1 MNELATLEFGLQQL
15 ARQGAAERRELRY
28 YSELHTDW
36 RNIFQLWRDNGEQVP
51 FVVVKSTWS
60 AASGHFLIVEE
71 VKVKRWPYGDA
82 WGSYHWNGSH
92 DGGPREKISAAG
104 TYNWRGL
111 AVRVAGTSTVSMS
124 VRTTA
129 ARWTASA
136 PAARG
141 KPVAQVRGRC
151 HPSIGRR
158 VTSGWLAD
166 FGAVRLSSR
175 GIERLM
181 AKVSRSAAFWLSIA
195 AVSFVL
201 LVVLRHILLPFVIGR
216 LPHIC

>member
-1 MNELATLEFGLQQL
+1 MNELATLEFSLQQL

-28 YSELHTDW
+28 YSKSHTDW

-158 VTSGWLAD
+158 VTS
-166 FGAVRLSSR
+166 
-175 GIERLM
+175 
-181 AKVSRSAAFWLSIA
+181 
-195 AVSFVL
+195 
-201 LVVLRHILLPFVIGR
+201 VLRRFWCSEAQLQR
-216 LPHIC
+216 D